1 MQTSNDTIS
10 DFLARVN
17 NAILAKHSDFIVP
30 KTKSVLAIARIL
42 EKRGYFRSVEVV
54 SKKPQDDLKIVLK
67 YFKGESVIRGL
78 KRISKPG
85 RRVYSNSKKIP
96 QTIEGLGLTIIST
109 SKGILTRKEAFEQ
122 NVGGEVLC
130 QIW

>member
-17 NAILAKHSDFIVP
+17 NAILARHENLIVP

-42 EKRGYFRSVEVV
+42 EKRGYFKSVEVI
-54 SKKPQDDLKIVLK
+54 SKAPQDDLKITLK

-78 KRISKPG
+78 NRVSKPG
-85 RRVYSNSKKIP
+85 RRIYARMKKIP
-96 QTIEGLGLTIIST
+96 KTIEGLGLTIIST

-122 NVGGEVLC
+122 KVGGEVLC